1 MASPDPDYERFVARD
16 YRGPCPLHCSPT
28 SLQRVDTAFR
38 TSTRRR
44 HPQLTYFGAQS
55 HSLHTRCLR
64 FTTWVTPMLR
74 KTRFRPM
81 ASLYRA
87 GLATRWVPLQG
98 FSNASSLLPPCPSF
112 PGARGVCNVQLC
124 HLTCTCQLTGT
135 IRFLGW
141 VRTAHKNKAF
151 KMGVHR
157 NRYPLAVWLYLS
169 PGRYFGIRGP
179 GLLHTRY
186 LPSAKGG
193 AALQMV
199 S

>member
-16 YRGPCPLHCSPT
+16 YRGPCLLHCSPT
-28 SLQRVDTAFR
+28 SLQRLDTAFR

-44 HPQLTYFGAQS
+44 LPQLTYFGAQS

-74 KTRFRPM
+74 KTRFRPV

-112 PGARGVCNVQLC
+112 PGARGLKYDRYNFSILFNDSVCLPNFSPKASRRSKINGRTNLWPC
-124 HLTCTCQLTGT
+124 HLSSCTT
-135 IRFLGW
+135 
-141 VRTAHKNKAF
+141 
-151 KMGVHR
+151 
-157 NRYPLAVWLYLS
+157 P
-169 PGRYFGIRGP
+169 
-179 GLLHTRY
+179 
-186 LPSAKGG
+186 
-193 AALQMV
+193 
-199 S
+199 